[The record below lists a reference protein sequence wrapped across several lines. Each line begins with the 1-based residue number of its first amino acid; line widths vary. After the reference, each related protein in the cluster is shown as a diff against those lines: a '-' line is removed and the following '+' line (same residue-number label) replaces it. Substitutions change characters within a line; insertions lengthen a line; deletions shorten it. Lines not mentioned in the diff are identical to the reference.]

1 MTPGGDG
8 AAAEKARLREAL
20 LRWRRGLRPED
31 IRGWSRG
38 VAAHLLAWPGVSGA
52 GVVAAYAALPRE
64 PQTAELIRAW
74 RRRGVHV
81 ALPVVVGADI
91 ELQAPPT
98 PGAGREVARVPVAPG
113 SVDVILVPG
122 LGFDLA
128 GRRLGRGGGH
138 YDRFLPRLRADCLR
152 VGLCF
157 AGQVL
162 PALPVEPWDES
173 VDVVVTEGG
182 GWEGVRRRGGG
193 AEAGAGGSAG

>member
-1 MTPGGDG
+1 MTPGGAG
-8 AAAEKARLREAL
+8 AAAEKARLREGL

-31 IRGWSRG
+31 IRRWSRV
-38 VAAHLLAWPGVSGA
+38 VAAHLLAWPGAAGV

-64 PQTAELIRAW
+64 PQTAELIRSW

-81 ALPVVVGADI
+81 ALPAIVGAHL
-91 ELQAPPT
+91 EFWAPPS
-98 PGAGREVARVPVAPG
+98 PSAGPEAALVPVAPA
-113 SVDVILVPG
+113 SVDLILVPG

-138 YDRFLPRLRADCLR
+138 YDRFLPRLRADCRR

-162 PALPVEPWDES
+162 PAVPVEPWDES
-173 VDVVVTEGG
+173 VDALVTEGG
-182 GWEGVRRRGGG
+182 VWEGVRRRGGS
-193 AEAGAGGSAG
+193 AEAGAGGSAR